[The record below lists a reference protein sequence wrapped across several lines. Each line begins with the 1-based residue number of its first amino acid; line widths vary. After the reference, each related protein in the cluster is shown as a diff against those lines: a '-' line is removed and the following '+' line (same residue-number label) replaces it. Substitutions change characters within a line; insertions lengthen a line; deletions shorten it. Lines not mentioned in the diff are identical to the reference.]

1 VAKTSII
8 QRELKRAKLIEKFAE
23 TRDAIKKKIKILH
36 VDTTSDQDWVF
47 AEKHQL
53 QMMLDKLPRNSSLK
67 RKRNRCALTGRPRGV
82 YRKFK
87 LGRNMLRKYAMSG
100 QVPGLVKAS
109 W

>member
-1 VAKTSII
+1 MAKTSII
-8 QRELKRAKLIEKFAE
+8 QRELKRAKLIEKYAPKRE
-23 TRDAIKKKIKILH
+23 EIMTRIKALDA
-36 VDTTSDQDWVF
+36 DTTSDQDWVF
-47 AEKHQL
+47 AEKHKWR
-53 QMMLDKLPRNSSLK
+53 MILDGLPRNSSLK

-100 QVPGLVKAS
+100 LVPGLVKAS